1 MKGRVG
7 DGTCLFNVHYLAR
20 YAAVENVAIDYVGC
34 YIDAVDAVLAD
45 IAGGVDELAQVGLAV
60 FDGDEADKVRPGHD

>member
-20 YAAVENVAIDYVGC
+20 YAAVENVAID
-34 YIDAVDAVLAD
+34 
-45 IAGGVDELAQVGLAV
+45 
-60 FDGDEADKVRPGHD
+60 